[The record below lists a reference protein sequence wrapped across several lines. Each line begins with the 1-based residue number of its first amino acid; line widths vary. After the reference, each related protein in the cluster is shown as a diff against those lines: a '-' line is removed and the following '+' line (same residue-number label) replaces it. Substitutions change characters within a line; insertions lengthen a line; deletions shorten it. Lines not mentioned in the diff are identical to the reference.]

1 MKNLILFIALA
12 TVISCKKETV
22 ATQVTKP
29 ETSIYKD
36 TIINLKIEDNVGNKT
51 ILTDTIAM
59 QTLNN
64 HFKNKGFMLQSEID
78 EDLNIPRLP
87 KNKNKNVIEF
97 IDLLLINN
105 HSGIVQYYNHKPNE
119 VGSRVQPHNAIVV
132 ADAKDFKI
140 TNEDFLDSTF
150 ALDSV
155 KNNFIFGYKY
165 DAMAQKTLQNYKFRF
180 NQ

>member
-1 MKNLILFIALA
+1 MKNLTLFLAIATL
-12 TVISCKKETV
+12 ISCKKEAV
-22 ATQVTKP
+22 ATQVSKP
-29 ETSIYKD
+29 ETAVYKD
-36 TIINLKIEDNVGNKT
+36 TILNLKIEGNLENKT
-51 ILTDTIAM
+51 ILTDAITRL
-59 QTLNN
+59 TLNKY
-64 HFKNKGFMLQSEID
+64 FKNKGFMLQSEID
-78 EDLNIPRLP
+78 EDLNIQRLP

-155 KNNFIFGYKY
+155 KNNVIFGYKY
-165 DAMAQKTLQNYKFRF
+165 NAMDRKIVHNYKFRF